1 MRSSVAGLCISLR
14 STSRGNTPRCVIWTA
29 NLCCGRLRKF
39 KRLRGYRRRAS
50 QWLQGGG
57 RVVRWDCL
65 RIGGRFM
72 GRLDRKSRMS
82 GDVHVWFREHPTG
95 RFPRVTRLVVQRSCD
110 LKSRMRQSRTSGSV
124 GGPGAQAP
132 SSTRL
137 GGLRLHR
144 AFLCILNG
152 LSGPDSLTG

>member
-1 MRSSVAGLCISLR
+1 
-14 STSRGNTPRCVIWTA
+14 
-29 NLCCGRLRKF
+29 
-39 KRLRGYRRRAS
+39 
-50 QWLQGGG
+50 
-57 RVVRWDCL
+57 
-65 RIGGRFM
+65 
-72 GRLDRKSRMS
+72 MS